1 MTTATKV
8 ISPSRSQRQRRLPP
22 SETGRPDPRPLT
34 EYTAVLSNVAGKD
47 RLTITLNQPCV
58 IRRPNWPVIDCTDNS
73 LVYPTSTVVLSN
85 TQFYLEFGGVLDT
98 MAAFVQVPWQ
108 DTAVQNY
115 QGGFVRSGGQW
126 FREPIGAK

>member
-1 MTTATKV
+1 MATQTTIAAPARK
-8 ISPSRSQRQRRLPP
+8 QRHLTAEYIQKGL
-22 SETGRPDPRPLT
+22 PDPRPLT
-34 EYTAVLSNVAGKD
+34 DYTAVLSNVAGKD
-47 RLTITLNQPCV
+47 RLTITLGQPCV
-58 IRRPNWPVIDCTDNS
+58 IRQPNWPVIDCTANT

-98 MAAFVQVPWQ
+98 MVAFVQVPYQ

-126 FREPIGAK
+126 FRQPVSF